1 MTLACEREINRLVHP
16 NPLWPQAFA
25 EEAARI
31 RDALGEK
38 ALAIEHYGSTA
49 VPGLRAKPNIDL
61 QIGVAD
67 INHGLLFIEPIAKLG
82 YDYAGDQGIPR
93 QTMHPNPFGAHGGL
107 SGGAVAE
114 RFEVSRPP
122 ALRREP
128 ARRL

>member
-82 YDYAGDQGIPR
+82 YDYAGDQGIPGKR
-93 QTMHPNPFGAHGGL
+93 CTRTHLAHIVVYQGD
-107 SGGAVAE
+107 SG
-114 RFEVSRPP
+114 
-122 ALRREP
+122 
-128 ARRL
+128 